1 MFNKY
6 SIKGKYS
13 NIKIY
18 KTSIE
23 NIENFDENN
32 NKEDLLFDKNYIF
45 LNGLKINI
53 DENELQDIELS
64 GNNSYKNK
72 KEKKEDKNPKYYEE
86 DLFMD
91 LLKDDGCYLIDID
104 NYDYNSPNFKTLFSN
119 FELGLLTFKL
129 IPFEYITEGLIE
141 GYLISEIEYDS
152 QKIDIEKKGFLF
164 KEYMNI
170 KNKKNDKILIEIR
183 KESVYILEH
192 TID

>member
-18 KTSIE
+18 KTFIE
-23 NIENFDENN
+23 NIENFDEN

-53 DENELQDIELS
+53 DENQLQDIELS

-129 IPFEYITEGLIE
+129 IPFEYITEGLVE

-183 KESVYILEH
+183 KESVYILDH